1 MDSIFKAMYSLYSFF
16 HDQIIG
22 SFFNVTNL
30 HFAENYVYLLLFVIC
45 FVILIVKRKDLTR
58 GYLLLGIFTSIVLI
72 ILFILP
78 TQMLFNM
85 IPASDDSV
93 FARLWLLCPVWLVI
107 AYVAAASIP
116 KMENKVYKTVVS
128 IVLVL
133 VIVFFGNTIQSLNML
148 NNPQTPYKIRA
159 ASVDIAN
166 EVLRLN
172 NGKPTS
178 IFLIVPDYADGE
190 NYINGGTINMGI
202 QQYTG
207 DIQLTPFKCSD
218 DLWNSYCLSDITP
231 TDREAEEWLGAFV
244 SERYAATGA
253 EFYASPTNEIVD
265 KRLEDLGYEC
275 ISTVS
280 GYSIYKMKT
289 P

>member
-1 MDSIFKAMYSLYSFF
+1 MDSIIKAIGSLYLFV

-22 SFFNVTNL
+22 SFLNVINL

-45 FVILIVKRKDLTR
+45 LVMLIVKRKDLTR

-116 KMENKVYKTVVS
+116 KMENKIHKTVIS
-128 IVLVL
+128 MVLVL
-133 VIVFFGNTIQSLNML
+133 VIVFSGNTIQSLNML

-159 ASVDIAN
+159 DSVEIAD

-172 NGKPTS
+172 DGNPTS
-178 IFLIVPDYADGE
+178 LFILVPDYADGE
-190 NYINGGTINMGI
+190 NYINGGTLNMGI

-218 DLWNSYCLSDITP
+218 DFWNGYFLSDITP